1 MFLYGKTKKRV
12 SLCDSTMNWCQHFLH
27 VRKQP
32 KSFPPNTGSI
42 IKWTAGKTKE
52 EEEEVE
58 EGGGAKSTLKF
69 SSCVQRT
76 IGRV

>member
-1 MFLYGKTKKRV
+1 M
-12 SLCDSTMNWCQHFLH
+12 H

-42 IKWTAGKTKE
+42 IKWSAGKTNEEEEEE

-58 EGGGAKSTLKF
+58 VEEAEVEGGGAQSTLKF
-69 SSCVQRT
+69 SGCVQRT